1 MIEVMQ
7 PSMRLPGAANQ
18 IHSVGAH
25 EQMAS
30 DVEKWPIP
38 GDPNHFVGARHH
50 TVPRFYLEYWADAG
64 GHIDV
69 VEKPGGR
76 RYRTVPKTAS
86 AETDFYT
93 FIDSDGNPAGHME
106 QALGVIEADASA
118 AISRITHPV
127 FGQFPPPPDDRH
139 KIATLIAFQKVR
151 GKRRRREIE
160 TQTDFYMKFQY
171 SGLDSEAIKSL
182 LERRVGEANTE
193 QIAEMEE
200 FVANLHEY
208 EFVPD
213 PNEHV
218 RMMGKLAERIFQHLM
233 CRHWYLGV
241 FEEPILIT
249 CDEPVML
256 YKENRSPIRGYGFLD
271 ADEVWFPLNPS
282 MLLILA
288 LEPHPIPV
296 RFPASASTAETVNA
310 YAAHNAY
317 QNIFLHP
324 KQPDV
329 DAERLV
335 DTPLYQVTAPANM
348 ILPDGA
354 NKPLKNRTTAR
365 RRKPKRK

>member
-1 MIEVMQ
+1 M
-7 PSMRLPGAANQ
+7 ANL
-18 IHSVGAH
+18 AD
-25 EQMAS
+25 E
-30 DVEKWPIP
+30 WPFP

-50 TVPRFYLEYWADAG
+50 TVPRFYLEYWADAD

-93 FIDSDGNPAGHME
+93 YIDLNGDPAGHME
-106 QALGVIEADASA
+106 QVLGVIEAGASA
-118 AISRITHPV
+118 AIGRINHPT
-127 FGQFPPPPDDRH
+127 FGQFPPPPDD
-139 KIATLIAFQKVR
+139 KYEIATFLAFQKVR

-160 TQTDFYMKFQY
+160 TQADFYVKLQY
-171 SGLDSEAIKSL
+171 SGLGSDAIKRL
-182 LERRVGEANTE
+182 LEERLGHASPEH
-193 QIAEMEE
+193 IAQMEE
-200 FVANLHEY
+200 LVANLDDY

-218 RMMGKLAERIFQHLM
+218 RMMGKLAHKIFPHLM
-233 CRHWYLGV
+233 RRHWYLGV
-241 FEEPILIT
+241 FDEPVLVT

-256 YKENRSPIRGYGFLD
+256 YKSNPSPIRGYGLLD

-282 MLLILA
+282 ILLILTR
-288 LEPHPIPV
+288 EPQPV
-296 RFPASASTAETVNA
+296 SARFSASISTARIVNA

-324 KQPDV
+324 EQPDI
-329 DAERLV
+329 
-335 DTPLYQVTAPANM
+335 DTEQLADSALFEVAAPPGV

>member
-1 MIEVMQ
+1 
-7 PSMRLPGAANQ
+7 
-18 IHSVGAH
+18 
-25 EQMAS
+25 MAGIA
-30 DVEKWPIP
+30 DEWPIP

-50 TVPRFYLEYWADAG
+50 TVPRFYLEYWADAD

-93 FIDSDGNPAGHME
+93 HIDLDGNPASHME
-106 QALGVIEADASA
+106 QVLGVIEADASA
-118 AISRITHPV
+118 AIGRITHPT
-127 FGQFPPPPDDRH
+127 FGQFPPPPDDRYA
-139 KIATLIAFQKVR
+139 IATLIAFQKVR

-160 TQTDFYMKFQY
+160 TQADFYMKLQY
-171 SGLDSEAIKSL
+171 SRLDSDAIKRM
-182 LERRVGEANTE
+182 LEERFGQASPDQV
-193 QIAEMEE
+193 AEMEDL
-200 FVANLHEY
+200 VANLDEY

-218 RMMGKLAERIFQHLM
+218 RMMGKLAQAIFPRLM
-233 CRHWYLGV
+233 RRHWYLAV
-241 FEEPILIT
+241 FDGPVLIT
-249 CDEPVML
+249 CDEPVMV
-256 YKENRSPIRGYGFLD
+256 YKENPNPLRGYGLLD

-288 LEPHPIPV
+288 LEPQPV
-296 RFPASASTAETVNA
+296 SARFPAPISTAETVNA

-317 QNIFLHP
+317 QNIFLGP
-324 KQPDV
+324 GQPDI

-335 DTPLYQVTAPANM
+335 DAPLFEVAAPADV